1 MTPVTLRRADQVTLL
16 VDRTPT
22 PLGELLIVSD
32 IDGRLRGLNWADRE
46 VRLLDELR
54 LQLRARAFALMPSSD
69 TAGLTRALNAYF
81 DGELGAIDRL
91 PVETGGTPF
100 QQQVWT
106 ALRGIRCGETISYA
120 ELARRIGRPSAVR
133 AVGLANGSNPIS
145 IVVPCHRVIGSSGAL
160 TGYGGGLE
168 RKQWLLAHERRG
180 ASGEPVEQVQL
191 LQPLTNPTQPD
202 ET

>member
-1 MTPVTLRRADQVTLL
+1 MTLL

-32 IDGRLRGLNWADRE
+32 VDGRLRGLNWADRE
-46 VRLLDELR
+46 ARLLDELR
-54 LQLRARAFALMPSSD
+54 RPFRGAAFGLRPSSENS
-69 TAGLTRALNAYF
+69 GLTRALNAYF
-81 DGELGAIDRL
+81 DGDLDAIDRL

-100 QQQVWT
+100 QRQVWT
-106 ALRGIRCGETISYA
+106 ALRGIRCGDTVSYA

-168 RKQWLLAHERRG
+168 RKQWLLAHERGSRQG
-180 ASGEPVEQVQL
+180 
-191 LQPLTNPTQPD
+191 
-202 ET
+202 